1 MHCPYCGKEF
11 QASGKVTRCPFCDTQ
26 MEIALPLKSRSSE
39 NCSSDPLLW
48 VGYIGAACGV
58 LLLLEAELAGSGF
71 FLLPLVLIVILI
83 LIVGVV
89 ALASVQ
95 ESAK

>member
-1 MHCPYCGKEF
+1 M
-11 QASGKVTRCPFCDTQ
+11 
-26 MEIALPLKSRSSE
+26 
-39 NCSSDPLLW
+39 LW

-58 LLLLEAELAGSGF
+58 LLLLEAELAGSEF
-71 FLLPLVLIVILI
+71 FLFPLAMIVILI

>member
-1 MHCPYCGKEF
+1 MHCPYCGKDF

-26 MEIALPLKSRSSE
+26 MEIALPLKTEAQKNRSF
-39 NCSSDPLLW
+39 DPLLW

-58 LLLLEAELAGSGF
+58 LLLLEAELAGSEF
-71 FLLPLVLIVILI
+71 FLFPLAMIVILI

>member
-1 MHCPYCGKEF
+1 MNFK
-11 QASGKVTRCPFCDTQ
+11 QAAKSLVVLSVILKWRSHF
-26 MEIALPLKSRSSE
+26 PLKTE
-39 NCSSDPLLW
+39 AQKNCSFDPLLW

-58 LLLLEAELAGSGF
+58 LLLLEAELAGSEF
-71 FLLPLVLIVILI
+71 FLFPLAMIVILI
-83 LIVGVV
+83 LIVDAV